1 MPDSCGMMGGRKH
14 TRRYWKTHGIGK
26 LKKGQL
32 MGYHATDRSTTRHRK
47 LRKTVRKYGALS
59 TFRKLNA
66 IATLSKNTTPK
77 SKTFKADRN
86 WIKKTFMK

>member
-1 MPDSCGMMGGRKH
+1 MGGR
-14 TRRYWKTHGIGK
+14 RYTKRYLKKHGIGK

-32 MGYHATDRSTTRHRK
+32 MGYHAAEKPRTRHGH
-47 LRKTVRKYGALS
+47 LRKTVKKYGPLS

-66 IATLSKNTTPK
+66 LAVYTKNSSPTK
-77 SKTFKADRN
+77 SKTIKADRN